1 MKQNDQI
8 APGTAINRRTAVGLL
23 GAMSVAPIVAS
34 VASAAQESRPGSA
47 APFPPGGAAEPSLVC
62 WDEAKGEYV
71 LPPLPY
77 GYSDLVIYD
86 PGIMEFHHER
96 HHAGY
101 VRLANRALAEL
112 KTLRDNESRDNV
124 LNHWLG
130 ELAFNVGGHINHTL
144 FWHFM
149 KPEAQGGGGL
159 PKGELEERL
168 VRDFGS
174 LQKFAVQFRT
184 AALNVQGSGWA
195 WVSLEPMS
203 RRLIIHQMGN
213 QQHGMWNG
221 LRPILG
227 IDMWEHAYYL
237 QFVNR
242 RDEYFDT
249 FMKLVNWDFVTRMLK
264 HADSY

>member
-1 MKQNDQI
+1 MSPSNP
-8 APGTAINRRTAVGLL
+8 APATNAIDRRTAVGLL
-23 GAMSVAPIVAS
+23 GALTMAPIVG
-34 VASAAQESRPGSA
+34 VASAAQESRTPA
-47 APFPPGGAAEPSLVC
+47 AAFPPRGTPGVEPSLVC
-62 WDEAKGEYV
+62 WDDAKGEYV
-71 LPPLPY
+71 QPPMPY
-77 GYSDLVIYD
+77 PYDALVILD
-86 PGIMEFHHER
+86 PGIMEFHYER

-101 VRLANRALAEL
+101 VRLANRALNE
-112 KTLRDNESRDNV
+112 LRDLRDAESRDNIV
-124 LNHWLG
+124 NHWMG

-149 KPEAQGGGGL
+149 KPADQGGGGL
-159 PKGELEERL
+159 PTGELAERL
-168 VRDFGS
+168 IRDFGS

-203 RRLIIHQMGN
+203 RRLVIHQMGN

-227 IDMWEHAYYL
+227 VDMWEHAYYL

-242 RDEYFDT
+242 RDEYFET
-249 FMKLVNWDFVTRMLK
+249 FMKLVNWDFVNRLLQ